1 MKTILT
7 TIAVLA
13 LTFTSCKKNTI
24 APATQPT
31 SSNAKQD
38 SLYRDIFMDIRGDSA
53 EIWINDVKFQNNT
66 FIIYPDTLQ
75 LYIGTQ
81 LFYKGDIIKI
91 RVAKTKYFNE
101 PSYPNGYSSI
111 DFTQYY
117 NNNLSTPMSVTPQ
130 QVSTNAITVF
140 TFTVK

>member
-38 SLYRDIFMDIRGDSA
+38 SLYRNIAFDIRGDSI
-53 EIWINDVKFQNNT
+53 EIWINDIKFQNNT
-66 FIIYPDTLQ
+66 FIMYPDTMQ
-75 LYIGTQ
+75 QYNGTQ
-81 LFYKGDIIKI
+81 LFYKGDVIKI

-111 DFTQYY
+111 YFYQYY
-117 NNNLSTPMSVTPQ
+117 NLSIPFGVTPEQ
-130 QVSTNAITVF
+130 TSTNAVMIY